1 MNSQPND
8 PQQLLLW
15 EMSAATSPNIQRDA
29 SQQASIEKPALD
41 PTLTLLDEIVD
52 EVTIEMAWA
61 RVKANR
67 GAPGHD
73 GITIADFPEWF
84 RPRWENIR
92 RQLLEGTY
100 RPQPARRVWIEKP
113 GGGTRELGIPNLLDR
128 LIQTAIVLA
137 LTPIFDPK
145 FRSRVLATAHYAR
158 LKMQSSKCKRS
169 SAADIVI
176 GSIWTCQSSLT

>member
-73 GITIADFPEWF
+73 GITIADFPE
-84 RPRWENIR
+84 
-92 RQLLEGTY
+92 
-100 RPQPARRVWIEKP
+100 
-113 GGGTRELGIPNLLDR
+113 
-128 LIQTAIVLA
+128 
-137 LTPIFDPK
+137 
-145 FRSRVLATAHYAR
+145 
-158 LKMQSSKCKRS
+158 
-169 SAADIVI
+169 
-176 GSIWTCQSSLT
+176 